1 MNEEVK
7 SALHEYLEGFLK
19 TLGESAEIQFKH
31 ESQDE
36 IHVNMQGLVALDG
49 IDPKPLRSL
58 SYLAEISLRR
68 KLNQA
73 VRIQL
78 DANGGQQRRQ
88 LDLRRMAE
96 SAAQR
101 ALLEGK
107 AITLDPMETHERKM
121 IHEVLSQI
129 PGVRT
134 HSEGQGEARRVIVE
148 PASGVETPSDPQ
160 TGQS

>member
-7 SALHEYLEGFLK
+7 SALHEYLQGFLK
-19 TLGESAEIQFKH
+19 TLGENAEIQFKQ
-31 ESQDE
+31 ETSDE
-36 IHVNMQGLVALDG
+36 IHVNLQGLVALDG

-68 KLNQA
+68 KLNQG

-78 DANGGQQRRQ
+78 DVNGGQQRRQ

-107 AITLDPMETHERKM
+107 VITLDPMETHERKL

-134 HSEGQGEARRVIVE
+134 HSEGQGEERRVVVE
-148 PASGVETPSDPQ
+148 PASGVETPGDPE
-160 TGQS
+160 THQS